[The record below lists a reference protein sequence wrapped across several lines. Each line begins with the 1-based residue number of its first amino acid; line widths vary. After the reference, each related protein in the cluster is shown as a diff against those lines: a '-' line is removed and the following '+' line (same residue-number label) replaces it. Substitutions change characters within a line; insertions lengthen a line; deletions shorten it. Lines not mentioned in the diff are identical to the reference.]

1 MGKYGT
7 NLEGFGAFE
16 GGVNADKGA
25 PLVSTSSDGETA
37 LLFGPAALRE
47 IQTLV
52 ANGDFA
58 IPPDAA
64 GDTITSENPLP
75 YWTFTDDDS
84 AGAITC
90 AIVVDSGSGSGNI
103 LRWTVAAGTTTG
115 KTATLSRY
123 LPIAATRDRAYAFY
137 PEFTMGGATN
147 VTSRK
152 VIVTMQFYTAALATT
167 GTAITHTYDFN
178 DFVATETAVML
189 YGDTATRLQAP
200 ADAAFAKISLAIDT
214 TGTNASAS
222 TLDVYEIRLLTAQ
235 PMLLVGA
242 RENGY
247 GPAAIFKTSDS
258 ITLMPNVPS
267 TWTTGTLDSTRLR
280 VTLTDTANPV
290 VNIRSDLAETVLNI
304 IGYVQV
310 NGATSTST
318 AFFSNQVPTESESRF
333 QILASGKQEFGDGT
347 NAYDTNLFRS
357 AADTLKTDDSF
368 VVGGN
373 IGFDGVIYGT
383 SALTGP
389 NINLGGTNTRLWVFS
404 DSAADLVTST
414 STTRSGV
421 LVTKPTAGQPSTNIN
436 GTATTDAF
444 ADALRNG
451 GIAVDTS
458 NNRAYFYSGGWKF
471 AALTTPSDSRL
482 KDEITEI
489 TGALDTLRQLVPV
502 AFKWK
507 APEAHGRTDAVA
519 DDGKRLG
526 FIADQVATTDLA
538 HWVETLG
545 VDEREAHLVDT
556 TEVLAVNIPQNE
568 MEALVVQALLDI
580 DTRLKALESR

>member
-1 MGKYGT
+1 VGKYGT

-47 IQTLV
+47 IQAGV

-75 YWTFTDDDS
+75 YWTFTDNDS

-90 AIVVDSGSGSGNI
+90 AVVVDSGSGSGNI

-178 DFVATETAVML
+178 DFVATKTAVML

-235 PMLLVGA
+235 PMVLLGS
-242 RENGY
+242 RDSGY
-247 GPAAIFKTSDS
+247 GPAAIFKTSDG
-258 ITLMPNVPS
+258 IILMPNVPE
-267 TWTTGTLDSTRLR
+267 TWTASALGSNRLT
-280 VTLTDTANPV
+280 VSLIDTSSPQFD
-290 VNIRSDLAETVLNI
+290 IRSDLGETSLNLL
-304 IGYVQV
+304 GLVSV
-310 NGATSTST
+310 SPATSTST
-318 AFFSNQVPTESESRF
+318 VFGVSDVPGEATGRF
-333 QILASGKQEFGDGT
+333 AILASGKQEFGDGI
-347 NAYDTNLFRS
+347 NAFDTNLFRS

-368 VVGGN
+368 VIGGANSNWLARITATAAQSLTNNTLTKITFNTASGTPDIDSYDPQGWFDNANDRIVIGQDGFYNITANVG
-373 IGFDGVIYGT
+373 F
-383 SALTGP
+383 A
-389 NINLGGTNTRLWVFS
+389 TNTTGRRLVQIFVNGS
-404 DSAADLVTST
+404 DRGSVNVTAA
-414 STTRSGV
+414 
-421 LVTKPTAGQPSTNIN
+421 TAGTTLLTVSTNVYLV
-436 GTATTDAF
+436 ATDYVEVH
-444 ADALRNG
+444 ALQQ
-451 GIAVDTS
+451 
-458 NNRAYFYSGGWKF
+458 SGG
-471 AALTTPSDSRL
+471 ALNTVSV
-482 KDEITEI
+482 
-489 TGALDTLRQLVPV
+489 TGVYPV
-502 AFKWK
+502 LSV
-507 APEAHGRTDAVA
+507 GRIGA
-519 DDGKRLG
+519 
-526 FIADQVATTDLA
+526 
-538 HWVETLG
+538 
-545 VDEREAHLVDT
+545 
-556 TEVLAVNIPQNE
+556 
-568 MEALVVQALLDI
+568 
-580 DTRLKALESR
+580 

>member
-47 IQTLV
+47 IQAGV

-58 IPPDAA
+58 IPPDEADA
-64 GDTITSENPLP
+64 TITAENPLP
-75 YWTFTDDDS
+75 YWTFTDVNS

-90 AIVVDSGSGSGNI
+90 AIVNDAAAGSTNV
-103 LRWTVAAGTTTG
+103 LRFTVASGTLTG
-115 KTATLSRY
+115 KSATLTRYIPVASSASRSFSFY
-123 LPIAATRDRAYAFY
+123 AEATFDN
-137 PEFTMGGATN
+137 GTN
-147 VTSRK
+147 SAQSNAKVTC
-152 VIVTMQFYTAALATT
+152 QFYKADQTTTT
-167 GTAITHTYDFN
+167 GTAFEST
-178 DFVATETAVML
+178 L
-189 YGDTATRLQAP
+189 YGFNSLQTPTGATAPDLYLTGPDLTDTTAP
-200 ADAAFAKISLAIDT
+200 ADAAFLKLTITIATVAT
-214 TGTNASAS
+214 QSAVR
-222 TLDVYEIRLLTAQ
+222 TVDLTEVRL
-235 PMLLVGA
+235 G
-242 RENGY
+242 NGL
-247 GPAAIFKTSDS
+247 PELI
-258 ITLMPNVPS
+258 
-267 TWTTGTLDSTRLR
+267 
-280 VTLTDTANPV
+280 LTDKTTPTNLPAYIINNNDTLSLYNGSQV
-290 VNIRSDLAETVLNI
+290 GYLDLGDATYLAGLTSLDLYSGDAMTI
-304 IGYVQV
+304 TS
-310 NGATSTST
+310 GATGLLIDSPS
-318 AFFSNQVPTESESRF
+318 V
-333 QILASGKQEFGDGT
+333 EFNGD
-347 NAYDTNLFRS
+347 
-357 AADTLKTDDSF
+357 
-368 VVGGN
+368 

-383 SALTGP
+383 TALTGP
-389 NINLGGTNTRLWVFS
+389 NINLAGTNTRIWFHSV
-404 DSAADLVTST
+404 SAADVAAST
-414 STTRSGV
+414 STTVSGV
-421 LVTKPTAGQPSTNIN
+421 LVTKATAGQPSTNIN

-451 GIAVDTS
+451 GIAVDTT
-458 NNRAYFYSGGWKF
+458 NNRGYFYANGWKF

-482 KDEITEI
+482 KEEITEI

-502 AFKWK
+502 VFKWK

-545 VDEREAHLVDT
+545 VDDREAHLVDT

-580 DTRLKALESR
+580 DTRLKALEAR

>member
-1 MGKYGT
+1 VGKYGT

-47 IQTLV
+47 IQAGV

-90 AIVVDSGSGSGNI
+90 AVVVDSGSGSGNI

-222 TLDVYEIRLLTAQ
+222 TLDVYEIRLLTAE
-235 PMLLVGA
+235 PMVLLGS
-242 RENGY
+242 RDSGY

-258 ITLMPNVPS
+258 IILMPNVPE
-267 TWTTGTLDSTRLR
+267 TWTASALDSTRLR
-280 VTLTDTANPV
+280 VALIDTSSPEFR
-290 VNIRSDLAETVLNI
+290 IQSDLGETTLSVAGL
-304 IGYVQV
+304 VSV
-310 NGATSTST
+310 SPATSTST
-318 AFFSNQVPTESESRF
+318 VFGVSDVPGEATSRF

-357 AADTLKTDDSF
+357 AANTLKTDDSF
-368 VVGGN
+368 VVAGN
-373 IGFDGVIYGT
+373 
-383 SALTGP
+383 
-389 NINLGGTNTRLWVFS
+389 
-404 DSAADLVTST
+404 
-414 STTRSGV
+414 
-421 LVTKPTAGQPSTNIN
+421 
-436 GTATTDAF
+436 
-444 ADALRNG
+444 
-451 GIAVDTS
+451 
-458 NNRAYFYSGGWKF
+458 
-471 AALTTPSDSRL
+471 
-482 KDEITEI
+482 I
-489 TGALDTLRQLVPV
+489 TGAGV
-502 AFKWK
+502 
-507 APEAHGRTDAVA
+507 
-519 DDGKRLG
+519 
-526 FIADQVATTDLA
+526 TTDL
-538 HWVETLG
+538 HHGITLQRTTNLTVNTSLDASATAITWSSAVKNTTLYAYWASG
-545 VDEREAHLVDT
+545 STIAIPLTGWYSITCHLISGT
-556 TEVLAVNIPQNE
+556 GLGTGFAFRLY
-568 MEALVVQALLDI
+568 ALVNGTVIAETETQAGANTTS
-580 DTRLKALESR
+580 DTFSISTIAYMTAADSLVFRASASSASKTIGGSRRSACSVVYLGNTSA